1 MVDVCVSSYEN
12 HIHLIPA
19 KVLDLSGGGREEFGA
34 GFGLLGCKPE
44 ELLGYRRAWRF
55 VGGVDDWK

>member
-1 MVDVCVSSYEN
+1 
-12 HIHLIPA
+12 LIPA